1 MSPPLQQ
8 YLKAH
13 RKKAGFSQNN
23 VAFLLGKKSGSHV
36 SRFEQSKTIPDLCT
50 SLSYQILF
58 NAPLEELFAGL
69 YNQVETNVFNRAASL
84 ITHLENKGG
93 NPKIIRRIDY
103 LEEVARRIA
112 VTTLEV

>member
-13 RKKAGFSQNN
+13 RKKAGFSQND

-58 NAPLEELFAGL
+58 NVPLDTLFAGV
-69 YNQVETNVFNRAASL
+69 NNEVEINVFRRTAQL
-84 ITHLENKGG
+84 ISWLEQKGRS
-93 NPKIIRRIDY
+93 PKIMRRIDY

-112 VTTLEV
+112 VTNLEV